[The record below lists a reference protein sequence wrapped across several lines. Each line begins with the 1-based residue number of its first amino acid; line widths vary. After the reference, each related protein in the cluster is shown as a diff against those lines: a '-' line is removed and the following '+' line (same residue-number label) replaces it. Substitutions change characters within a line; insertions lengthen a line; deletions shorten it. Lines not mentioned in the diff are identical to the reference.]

1 MIRIQNRGSA
11 SELVWAY
18 CLDRQDDFECWHFGS
33 NVRDV
38 AFWLPPCAMRGADPD
53 GQLLLV
59 EFGQPDSP
67 HPIHDLVIIPGVG
80 DRSIIDRHV
89 AWIPSGKEYIL
100 RDIWGMLGY
109 LRDPALRTFYH
120 SVLTDD
126 ALMEI
131 FYKAQASHHHH
142 HDYVGGLV
150 DHSHEVATTAASLCL
165 QHKIGALSASV
176 AFVGGLFHD
185 IGKTYLYY
193 NQHGESGCCGQHEA
207 FNFMVMARP
216 LDKLRMSSPKIF
228 EALSSCLAIKVGRHP
243 DAYLPANM
251 VHLCDRLSVD
261 VCNWRRAFADA
272 PSFYWYAKSPVD
284 AHLYKRLS

>member
-1 MIRIQNRGSA
+1 M
-11 SELVWAY
+11 
-18 CLDRQDDFECWHFGS
+18 
-33 NVRDV
+33 
-38 AFWLPPCAMRGADPD
+38 
-53 GQLLLV
+53 
-59 EFGQPDSP
+59 
-67 HPIHDLVIIPGVG
+67 
-80 DRSIIDRHV
+80 
-89 AWIPSGKEYIL
+89 